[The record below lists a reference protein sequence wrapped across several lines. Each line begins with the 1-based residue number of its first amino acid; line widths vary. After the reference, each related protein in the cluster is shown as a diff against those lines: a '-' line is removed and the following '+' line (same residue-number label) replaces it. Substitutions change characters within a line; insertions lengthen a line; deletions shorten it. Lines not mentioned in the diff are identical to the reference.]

1 LRHNASPYQRTRLL
15 PHGGALV
22 AALLLAGCNSFG
34 AGGPRTQAVMGTNKG
49 AVANSPIQVVEVT
62 DAVARRLMAAN
73 RPLMLSE
80 ALGDAR
86 PVGTLVGRGDVLD
99 ITIWE
104 APPAALFSVSSSMS
118 SGISATTATAATGRS
133 ATMPEQMVDET
144 GRINVPF
151 AGQIPAAGRSLQ
163 QIGTEIVARLQG
175 LAHQPQVMVRTTR
188 NATANV
194 TIVGEVSN
202 STRITLTPR
211 GERLL
216 DALAAAGGVRQPVNK
231 MTLQVTRGSK
241 TAALPLE
248 TIIKEPAQNIRLAA
262 DDVVTALY
270 QPYSFTALGASGTN
284 AEVNFEGTGL
294 TLSQALGRIGG
305 LRDERANPKGVFVF
319 RLEDPANLGSGTPIG
334 RTTPDGKVPVVYRVD
349 MANPAS
355 LFVAQGF
362 PIRNRDVVYISN
374 APLVDFQKFVGLV
387 SQLAITGLSIGNAV
401 P

>member
-1 LRHNASPYQRTRLL
+1 
-15 PHGGALV
+15 
-22 AALLLAGCNSFG
+22 
-34 AGGPRTQAVMGTNKG
+34 
-49 AVANSPIQVVEVT
+49 
-62 DAVARRLMAAN
+62 
-73 RPLMLSE
+73 
-80 ALGDAR
+80 
-86 PVGTLVGRGDVLD
+86 
-99 ITIWE
+99 
-104 APPAALFSVSSSMS
+104 
-118 SGISATTATAATGRS
+118 
-133 ATMPEQMVDET
+133 
-144 GRINVPF
+144 
-151 AGQIPAAGRSLQ
+151 
-163 QIGTEIVARLQG
+163 
-175 LAHQPQVMVRTTR
+175 
-188 NATANV
+188 
-194 TIVGEVSN
+194 
-202 STRITLTPR
+202 
-211 GERLL
+211 
-216 DALAAAGGVRQPVNK
+216 
-231 MTLQVTRGSK
+231 
-241 TAALPLE
+241 
-248 TIIKEPAQNIRLAA
+248 
-262 DDVVTALY
+262 VVTALY